1 MRAMTLV
8 RRHPP
13 TNGRVTLISI
23 ARSTDGHDSDYLQI
37 LSYLSGVAD
46 AVAALS
52 EDKEPLLLRPGT
64 IVPLSVVPLSLHPSW
79 MGSTTFPPH
88 ALRFLSDS
96 PQMAAAALEL
106 RESLRSDRAGRRD
119 TSRFGELP
127 FHTPSAWPMLA
138 FDAPEA
144 TTRGG
149 TRVVEFDSNVPS
161 RTHDLAVVRCLTIPY
176 DTRIAPTTDS
186 DSDEV
191 DWGDRIS
198 EVRLLTVPLVEEW
211 YELAGIA
218 APTHEELRRDDPR
231 YAQAHQAT
239 QETLSQASRAGRR
252 LRVA

>member
-1 MRAMTLV
+1 MHATTSV

-46 AVAALS
+46 AVATLS
-52 EDKEPLLLRPGT
+52 KDQEPLFLRPGT

-79 MGSTTFPPH
+79 MASTTFPPH

-96 PQMAAAALEL
+96 PQVVAAALEL
-106 RESLRSDRAGRRD
+106 RESLRSDRAGRPI

-127 FHTPSAWPMLA
+127 FHTPSAWPMIAL
-138 FDAPEA
+138 DAPDA
-144 TTRGG
+144 PTRGG
-149 TRVVEFDSNVPS
+149 TRVVEFDSSVSS
-161 RTHDLAVVRCLTIPY
+161 RPHDLAVVRCLTIPY
-176 DTRIAPTTDS
+176 DTRIAPATDS

-198 EVRLLTVPLVEEW
+198 EVRLVTVPLVEEW

-218 APTHEELRRDDPR
+218 VPAHEEPRRDEPR
-231 YAQAHQAT
+231 HAQAHQAT
-239 QETLSQASRAGRR
+239 EETLSQGSRAGRR